1 MHLSAH
7 TLCVCVQVVELLRP
21 FTGQRCERKTE
32 NSFQKEATF
41 IPFSGQIRNENIFNR
56 QLLDFWWIR
65 RNDLKQ
71 KKVKKNHREQ
81 HQDRRRRRGFL
92 ASASKVLVEAQQ
104 SECVHNIYSPNRAKT
119 ETLYLTHQT
128 PQHSLPSPDTRRGFV
143 FFFVLLFAFFLF
155 VVSTHLANPHRRKSN
170 KKN

>member
-21 FTGQRCERKTE
+21 FTGQNWK
-32 NSFQKEATF
+32 F
-41 IPFSGQIRNENIFNR
+41 FSKR
-56 QLLDFWWIR
+56 
-65 RNDLKQ
+65 
-71 KKVKKNHREQ
+71 
-81 HQDRRRRRGFL
+81 
-92 ASASKVLVEAQQ
+92 S
-104 SECVHNIYSPNRAKT
+104 NIYSVFWPSTQWEHFQQAAAGLLMNQEKWFEAKKSEEEPPWAT
-119 ETLYLTHQT
+119 PGQKDKKRFSGFSFKGSSGGATVRVR
-128 PQHSLPSPDTRRGFV
+128 PQHLQSKPCKNWNIVSHPSNTATLTSKPWYTSGFW